1 MPKMMVVV
9 FGRTAKVLVNF
20 VDRKD
25 RFGGILLI
33 GLG

>member
-9 FGRTAKVLVNF
+9 FGRTAKVLV
-20 VDRKD
+20 DRKD